1 MEVISVESLSVAYKL
16 YPKPTDLLRD
26 VLFGGKRHETFWAL
40 RDVCLSVK
48 EGERVGIVGPNGA
61 GKSTL
66 LKTIAG
72 NLSPTKGEVKVVGK
86 ISSLLSMVPAWNEE
100 SNGIENIRFNLLLQ
114 GVSDQKIT
122 RAVEDIIEFTELGP
136 FIYRPVKTYSTGM
149 GARLSFAIATATE
162 PDILIVDEILG
173 TGDGYFAAKAHRRM
187 QEFCDRGRALLFVSH
202 SIAAVQQMCSRVIW
216 MQHGGVR
223 LDGAAEAVLPEY
235 EADYRKSEDEAVR
248 KNHLMKLSHVSS
260 APSADEIGDEG
271 LRLRIVP
278 KGGAH
283 FSTNHYVRNIVV
295 KNALLAEP
303 VNIPLTMPLNL
314 APSVSSLDLLS
325 SEWGRLHE
333 RFGIEC
339 RLLQRAT
346 GRNSGG
352 HIILDHEL
360 ARVAHDGRVSLNVT
374 IEVASHN
381 KKEVLGLE
389 ALDLQAGRWTAAELL
404 RCQDLEDGWQE
415 IEFRLS
421 LELPREEVATQL
433 RQQLIETGK
442 VGIEILSVDV
452 RVNEQSTT
460 SLMQFEP
467 FKIVV
472 ELNFLKPIP
481 ICDVCLRISRSD
493 GVHVFW
499 QSSGLA
505 DGNIS
510 GVLGRCAVEFDFGDN
525 VFGSGDYYVHAVVA
539 NGWNY
544 PDNFPYSEIFCRS
557 LNAASFRVIRKL
569 SEVDFGLIA
578 KCVPVEIRSF

>member
-1 MEVISVESLSVAYKL
+1 
-16 YPKPTDLLRD
+16 
-26 VLFGGKRHETFWAL
+26 
-40 RDVCLSVK
+40 
-48 EGERVGIVGPNGA
+48 
-61 GKSTL
+61 
-66 LKTIAG
+66 
-72 NLSPTKGEVKVVGK
+72 
-86 ISSLLSMVPAWNEE
+86 
-100 SNGIENIRFNLLLQ
+100 
-114 GVSDQKIT
+114 
-122 RAVEDIIEFTELGP
+122 
-136 FIYRPVKTYSTGM
+136 
-149 GARLSFAIATATE
+149 
-162 PDILIVDEILG
+162 
-173 TGDGYFAAKAHRRM
+173 
-187 QEFCDRGRALLFVSH
+187 
-202 SIAAVQQMCSRVIW
+202 
-216 MQHGGVR
+216 
-223 LDGAAEAVLPEY
+223 
-235 EADYRKSEDEAVR
+235 
-248 KNHLMKLSHVSS
+248 
-260 APSADEIGDEG
+260 
-271 LRLRIVP
+271 
-278 KGGAH
+278 
-283 FSTNHYVRNIVV
+283 
-295 KNALLAEP
+295 
-303 VNIPLTMPLNL
+303 
-314 APSVSSLDLLS
+314 
-325 SEWGRLHE
+325 
-333 RFGIEC
+333 
-339 RLLQRAT
+339 
-346 GRNSGG
+346 
-352 HIILDHEL
+352 
-360 ARVAHDGRVSLNVT
+360 LNVT